1 MALSIRTIE
10 IYPTAENLSARP
22 GPIVPH
28 YAITLDAPNLLRQWV
43 PGDASYADGYYILN
57 HVGGNAGRWV
67 PVEQDDAGDNLAN
80 EDATIRAD
88 KKLVRFLPANTL
100 TANRQLT
107 IGAYTA
113 DAPNVALVQ
122 NGTKLT
128 ITRLDTEAYTYEIFS
143 EVAPSGPSVS
153 LITLPASKA
162 WFVDLR
168 FQDTQWHLLRAGSMT
183 P

>member
-1 MALSIRTIE
+1 MALAIRTTE
-10 IYPTAENLSARP
+10 VYRTADQLSARV

-28 YAITLDAPNLLRQWV
+28 YAVTLDAPHILREWV
-43 PGDASYADGYYILN
+43 PGDASYADGYYILS
-57 HVGGNAGRWV
+57 HVGGSAGRWV
-67 PVEQDDAGDNLAN
+67 PVERDDRGDDLGD
-80 EDATIRAD
+80 EDATIYVSE
-88 KKLVRFLPANTL
+88 KPVRVLPAGTL
-100 TANRQLT
+100 TANHKIA

-113 DAPNVALVQ
+113 DETNAAIVS
-122 NGTKLT
+122 NGTRLT
-128 ITRLDTEAYTYEIFS
+128 ITRLDTEAFTYDILS
-143 EVAPSGPSVS
+143 EVAPSGPAVL